1 MRCVGKW
8 AVLYECSGTVR
19 DALTAAG
26 HDAVSVDLL
35 PSMRPGQH
43 WQGDVWDFLRR
54 HPADRF
60 DGIVCHPECT
70 YVTVSGLHR
79 NKGNPERQEKTDA
92 AVDNFRKLLRLPCKK
107 LYAENPVSCL
117 SSRIRKP
124 AQTVQP
130 YQFGHDAS
138 KRTCY
143 WPGDET
149 DYVPLVPT
157 MRKGGRWVWDPK
169 LGKMME
175 RWENQTDTGQNRL
188 GPSEDRWLERSIT
201 YPGIAAA
208 KALHWGGASLKAVM
222 WYLEYQLECL
232 ASEMA
237 SG

>member
-1 MRCVGKW
+1 MKW
-8 AVLYECSGTVR
+8 AVLYECSGIVR
-19 DALTAAG
+19 DALIAAG

-35 PSMRPGQH
+35 PTKRPGPHVQD
-43 WQGDVWDFLRR
+43 DVWAFLKA
-54 HPADRF
+54 HPAETF
-60 DGIVCHPECT
+60 DGIICHPDCT

-79 NKGNPERQEKTDA
+79 NKNNPERQEKTDA
-92 AVDNFRKLLRLPCKK
+92 AVDNFRKLLRLPCKR

-117 SSRIRKP
+117 STRIRPP

-149 DYVPLVPT
+149 EYVPLVPT
-157 MRKGGRWVWDPK
+157 MRKAGRMVYDPK
-169 LGKMME
+169 LKKVME
-175 RWENQTDTGQNRL
+175 RWANQTDTGQNRL
-188 GPSEDRWLERSIT
+188 APSADRWLERSMT

-208 KALHWGGASLKAVM
+208 KAFHWGGASLRSM
-222 WYLEYQLECL
+222 LYYLEYQMECL

-237 SG
+237 SAATPA